1 MVFSYEFYCKIPYF
15 AIKFNLSIM
24 GKIEEHRRFKS
35 EVQHLEILL
44 YETRRMLRP
53 LQSRPRLKPISFFIK
68 RRQRA
73 LIWFIELSAR
83 GNSFW
88 PKAHPSRIRECRKPS
103 PLGIL
108 LLNLGRRLGIRL
120 KTSISQPKP

>member
-1 MVFSYEFYCKIPYF
+1 MVFSYKFYCKIRNF

-44 YETRRMLRP
+44 YETRRVLRP

-73 LIWFIELSAR
+73 LIWCTELSTR

-88 PKAHPSRIRECRKPS
+88 PKARLSRIRECRRPN

-120 KTSISQPKP
+120 KTSVSPPKP